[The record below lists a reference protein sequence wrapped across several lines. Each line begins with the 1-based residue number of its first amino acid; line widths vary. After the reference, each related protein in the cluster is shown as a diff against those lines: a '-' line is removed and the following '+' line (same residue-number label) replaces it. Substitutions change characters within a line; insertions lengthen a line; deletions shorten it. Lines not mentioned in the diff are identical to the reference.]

1 MGRPLKG
8 RESQKTCPS
17 DGWKGPVKAF
27 FSVRKDDMHLYWRI
41 IEELKF
47 LGETWMIND
56 PNLLRCF
63 RLWLEK
69 KADVIALSL
78 EECPPKSSPLFNDKD
93 IKHSLN

>member
-1 MGRPLKG
+1 
-8 RESQKTCPS
+8 
-17 DGWKGPVKAF
+17 
-27 FSVRKDDMHLYWRI
+27 MHLYWRV

-47 LGETWMIND
+47 LGEIWTIND

-78 EECPPKSSPLFNDKD
+78 ADSPADHSPLFNYKD
-93 IKHSLN
+93 ITHSLN

>member
-1 MGRPLKG
+1 
-8 RESQKTCPS
+8 
-17 DGWKGPVKAF
+17 
-27 FSVRKDDMHLYWRI
+27 MHLYWRM

-56 PNLLRCF
+56 PNLLRCYT
-63 RLWLEK
+63 LWLRK

-78 EECPPKSSPLFNDKD
+78 EECQPQHSPLFNYKD

>member
-1 MGRPLKG
+1 
-8 RESQKTCPS
+8 
-17 DGWKGPVKAF
+17 
-27 FSVRKDDMHLYWRI
+27 MHLYWRM

-56 PNLLRCF
+56 PNLLRCY
-63 RLWLEK
+63 RLWLKK

-78 EECPPKSSPLFNDKD
+78 EECTPKESPLFNYKD